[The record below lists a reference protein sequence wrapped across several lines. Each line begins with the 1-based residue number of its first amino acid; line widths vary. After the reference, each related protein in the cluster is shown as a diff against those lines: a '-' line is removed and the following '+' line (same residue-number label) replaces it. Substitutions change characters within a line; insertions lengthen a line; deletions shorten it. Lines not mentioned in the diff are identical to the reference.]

1 MKKRGKLDLA
11 SNFKQNIE
19 SNLDSLDVLK
29 INCSDIQTNSENFF
43 EVSGIEE
50 LADSIDLIGLQQP
63 LVVTKSDTGYLLIA
77 GHRRFEAVKSLGWDT
92 VPCIVS
98 KPINNEL
105 EMLALI
111 QTNTQT
117 RELSY
122 VERMEAVKRTEQI
135 LLSLKDKGY
144 KFSGRFRDKIGEIV
158 NESGAAIARMQA
170 IEKNLADEGKEML
183 AKGELS
189 PDAAYQMQQMPS
201 EQQKEVVQLLKDKK
215 IPPTI
220 KEIKKFKEDK
230 NTTNKVNEV
239 STALVLNLNWKPVS
253 EKPKKNCNDIV
264 LAKKQDGKW
273 IYIHLYIKDIDEF
286 NEWVSDWNAE
296 YWFEIQAP
304 I

>member
-1 MKKRGKLDLA
+1 MKKRGKLDLV
-11 SNFKQNIE
+11 SNFTENV
-19 SNLDSLDVLK
+19 LSLNTMEVLQ
-29 INCSDIQTNSENFF
+29 IRCSDIQINNQNFF
-43 EVSGIEE
+43 EVANIEE
-50 LADSIDLIGLQQP
+50 LADSIDLVGLQQP
-63 LVVTKSDTGYLLIA
+63 LVVTKTDIGYLLIA

-122 VERMEAVKRTEQI
+122 IERMEAVKRTEEI
-135 LLSLKDKGY
+135 LLSLKEKGY
-144 KFSGRFRDKIGEIV
+144 KFSGRFRDRIGEVV
-158 NESGAAIARMQA
+158 NENGTEIARMQA
-170 IEKNLADEGKEML
+170 IDKNLTQEGKAL
-183 AKGELS
+183 LKSGELS
-189 PDAAYQMQQMPS
+189 PNAAYEMQKIP
-201 EQQKEVVQLLKDKK
+201 ETQQKELVSKLKKEKK
-215 IPPTI
+215 SPTV

-239 STALVLNLNWKPVS
+239 STAPVLNLNWKPVS

-273 IYIHLYIKDIDEF
+273 IYIHLYIKDINEIDE
-286 NEWVSDWNAE
+286 WASGWNAE
-296 YWFEIQAP
+296 YWFEITAP
-304 I
+304 M

>member
-1 MKKRGKLDLA
+1 MAKKFNLANLLDEK
-11 SNFKQNIE
+11 NV
-19 SNLDSLDVLK
+19 SNLDKFDVLK
-29 INCSDIQTNSENFF
+29 IKCSDIQVNSENFF
-43 EVSGIEE
+43 EIANIEE

-63 LVVTKSDTGYLLIA
+63 LVVTKSNNGYLLIA
-77 GHRRFEAVKSLGWDT
+77 GHRRFEAIKSLGWDT

-170 IEKNLADEGKEML
+170 IEKNLAHEGKEML

-189 PDAAYQMQQMPS
+189 PDAAY
-201 EQQKEVVQLLKDKK
+201 ELQKLTPEKQGKIVEKSKK
-215 IPPTI
+215 EKKSPTV
-220 KEIKKFKEDK
+220 KEIKKFKE
-230 NTTNKVNEV
+230 TNVNEV
-239 STALVLNLNWKPVS
+239 EEIPTLPVWDWKPVS
-253 EKPKKNCNDIV
+253 EKPTNMFCDML
-264 LAKKQDGKW
+264 LAKKLNGDLSYIH
-273 IYIHLYIKDIDEF
+273 IYINDIDEF
-286 NEWVSDWNAE
+286 NEWVSGWKAQ
-296 YWFEIQAP
+296 YWCEIQAP
-304 I
+304 RKDE

>member
-135 LLSLKDKGY
+135 LLSLKEKGY

-170 IEKNLADEGKEML
+170 IEKNLANEGKEML

-189 PDAAYQMQQMPS
+189 PDAAYEMQKLTQD
-201 EQQKEVVQLLKDKK
+201 QQGKIVEKSKKEKK
-215 IPPTI
+215 SPTV
-220 KEIKKFKEDK
+220 KEIKKFKE
-230 NTTNKVNEV
+230 TNVNEV
-239 STALVLNLNWKPVS
+239 EEMPTLPVWDWKPVS
-253 EKPKKNCNDIV
+253 EKPTNMFCDM
-264 LAKKQDGKW
+264 LFAKKLNDELS
-273 IYIHLYIKDIDEF
+273 YIHIYIKDIDDF
-286 NEWVSDWNAE
+286 NEWVSGWKAE
-296 YWFEIQAP
+296 YWCEIQAP
-304 I
+304 RKDE